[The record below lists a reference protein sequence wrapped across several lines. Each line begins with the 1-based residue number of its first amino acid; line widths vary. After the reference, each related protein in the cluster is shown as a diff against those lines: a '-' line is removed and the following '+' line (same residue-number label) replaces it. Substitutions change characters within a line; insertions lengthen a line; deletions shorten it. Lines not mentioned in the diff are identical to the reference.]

1 MANEF
6 VFQRFLV
13 DEDPAFLSQCE
24 TAAREKLETLYPTKR
39 IKAIDSFSITIESD
53 SLYASDGYET
63 YLIGLV
69 DGEVPAL
76 QRTTD
81 GQIITFRV

>member
-1 MANEF
+1 MSEEF
-6 VFQRFLV
+6 LFRRFLV
-13 DEDPAFLSQCE
+13 DEDPSFLALCE
-24 TAAREKLETLYPTKR
+24 QAAWEKLETLYPTKK

-53 SLYASDGYET
+53 SLYAVDGTET

-69 DGEVPAL
+69 DDEVPAL
-76 QRTTD
+76 QRMTD

>member
-6 VFQRFLV
+6 EFQRFLV
-13 DEDPAFLSQCE
+13 DEDPVFLGQCE
-24 TAAREKLETLYPTKR
+24 RAAREKLETLYPTKN

-53 SLYASDGYET
+53 SLYASDGCET

-69 DGEVPAL
+69 DDEIPAL